1 MQFALPLQPK
11 TSFFLVD
18 EKKRGGGFRFPRWA
32 VPRGI
37 REEFCFSPP
46 DLPSEVTHD
55 HALRSPAMVARSL
68 LSAATLA
75 SLALSATG
83 FMAPSAA
90 VVSTHRC
97 AAASMKVFDWE
108 RRGTEAPEMESLD
121 LSNLQ
126 VSPGSHKGKTR
137 KGRGISAGQ
146 GATCGFGTRG
156 QKSRSGRGTR
166 PGFEGGQIPLYRRL
180 PKFVGRPMGPGHS
193 KTLYGI
199 VKLNVLNTA
208 GDTVDYSSLQEAKLV
223 SKSKCAPPRHSSR
236 ATGSLPCTAA
246 TGSHTRRLAACARR
260 LPAGT

>member
-1 MQFALPLQPK
+1 
-11 TSFFLVD
+11 
-18 EKKRGGGFRFPRWA
+18 
-32 VPRGI
+32 
-37 REEFCFSPP
+37 
-46 DLPSEVTHD
+46 
-55 HALRSPAMVARSL
+55 MVARSL

-223 SKSKCAPPRHSSR
+223 SKSKYTLKKVVSGPSEYTAKGQTVKAHAFTSSARAAIEANGGTCVVLPKTAPDPDSAVQKKKAEKAS
-236 ATGSLPCTAA
+236 A
-246 TGSHTRRLAACARR
+246 
-260 LPAGT
+260 